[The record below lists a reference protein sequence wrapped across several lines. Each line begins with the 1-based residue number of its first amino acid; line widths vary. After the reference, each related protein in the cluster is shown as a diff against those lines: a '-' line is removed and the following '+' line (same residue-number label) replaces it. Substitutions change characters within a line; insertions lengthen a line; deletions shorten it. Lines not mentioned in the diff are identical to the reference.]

1 MLSENHH
8 HLGVATDLC
17 QPKPLPA
24 GAFECSM
31 PRLALVGSGLSVRDA
46 PKKYTSNKW
55 IGMFFAPGK
64 YLATMASLRI
74 LALSHAKEA

>member
-1 MLSENHH
+1 
-8 HLGVATDLC
+8 
-17 QPKPLPA
+17 
-24 GAFECSM
+24 M